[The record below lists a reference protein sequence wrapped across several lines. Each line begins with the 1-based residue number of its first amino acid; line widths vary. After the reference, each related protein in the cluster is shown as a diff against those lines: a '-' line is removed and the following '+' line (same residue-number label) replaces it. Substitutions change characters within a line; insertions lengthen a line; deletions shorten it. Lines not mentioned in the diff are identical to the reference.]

1 MRRFW
6 DRPLGSKLIV
16 VLTIVFL
23 LEMLAP
29 WQRVCQV
36 TSSNSD
42 PRICGRVTG
51 CSGSGLW
58 AALFAVALLV
68 WELLPIVVP
77 GFSMR
82 GWSTALVTA
91 ALGIC
96 LAVTTLVKLIDDNE
110 FQTSWAWAGLPSH
123 WRSCSQRSCGAVSL
137 AASRRRWRRGAR
149 TRSVARRRRR
159 VRRSS

>member
-16 VLTIVFL
+16 ILTIVFL
-23 LEMLAP
+23 IEMLAP

-42 PRICGRVTG
+42 PRICGWVTG
-51 CSGSGLW
+51 YSGWGLW

-68 WELLPIVVP
+68 WELLPILVP

-96 LAVTTLVKLIDDNE
+96 LAVTTLIKLIDDNA
-110 FQTSWAWAGLPSH
+110 FQTAWAWAGL
-123 WRSCSQRSCGAVSL
+123 AIAL
-137 AASRRRWRRGAR
+137 AIMLTAILRVRFRWRNRGADGVEG
-149 TRSVARRRRR
+149 TAVAGGDSATP
-159 VRRSS
+159 V